1 MRPFAFVLLAAFA
14 AFSAN
19 AAAQTA
25 YPTKPLRLVVTFTA
39 GGTAD
44 LLGRT
49 VGQELSQRLGQP
61 VVIDNKAGAGGVLGS
76 DLVAKAAPDGY
87 TLVLSNAASQASA
100 TAINKHMPYDAE
112 RDFAHITVI
121 CVMPQTFVV
130 PRDFPANTLE
140 AFIAEAKR
148 APGKINFGTAGIGSM
163 GHFAGELMKVS
174 AGIDM
179 RHVPYKG
186 TAPANIDLIA
196 NRVQAMF
203 QNGPEA
209 VAHIRAGSIKLL
221 AVTGDKRSHQFP
233 DTPTFIEAGVPGFVT
248 YSWYGLSAPR
258 GTPAAIV
265 ATLNK
270 HVRDILTQPA
280 INKRFT
286 DLGLEL
292 RPTSSAEFTRFVG
305 TEIKKFQDLARRAK
319 IAVDQ

>member
-1 MRPFAFVLLAAFA
+1 MRFFLFAILAAVTA
-14 AFSAN
+14 S
-19 AAAQTA
+19 AAAQSA
-25 YPTKPLRLVVTFTA
+25 YPVKPIRLVVTFTP

-49 VGQELSQRLGQP
+49 LGQELAQRTGQT
-61 VVIDNKAGAGGVLGS
+61 VVVDNKAGAGGVLGS

-87 TLVLSNAASQASA
+87 TLVLSNAASHASA
-100 TAINKHMPYDAE
+100 TAINKHMPYDPE
-112 RDFAHITVI
+112 RDFAHIGVV

-140 AFIAEAKR
+140 GFIAEAKR
-148 APGKINFGTAGIGSM
+148 VPGKLNFGTAGIGSM

-233 DTPTFIEAGVPGFVT
+233 DTPTFIEAGVPGFIT
-248 YSWYGLSAPR
+248 YSWYAMSAPR
-258 GTPAAIV
+258 GTPPAII
-265 ATLNK
+265 ATLNR
-270 HVRDILTQPA
+270 HLNDILTQPA
-280 INKRFT
+280 INKRLT

-292 RPTSSAEFTRFVG
+292 RPTSPAEFTRFVSS
-305 TEIKKFQDLARRAK
+305 EVKKFQEVARRAK
-319 IAVDQ
+319 ISVD

>member
-1 MRPFAFVLLAAFA
+1 MRIFFLVLFA
-14 AFSAN
+14 AAVAN
-19 AAAQTA
+19 AGAQVA
-25 YPTKPLRLVVTFTA
+25 YPVKPIRLIVTFTP

-49 VGQELSQRLGQP
+49 LGQELAQRTGQT
-61 VVIDNKAGAGGVLGS
+61 VVVDNKAGAGGVLGS
-76 DLVAKAAPDGY
+76 DLAAKAAPDGY
-87 TLVLSNAASQASA
+87 TLVLSNAASHASA
-100 TAINKHMPYDAE
+100 TAINKHMPYDPE
-112 RDFAHITVI
+112 RDFAHIGVV

-140 AFIAEAKR
+140 GFVAEAKR
-148 APGKINFGTAGIGSM
+148 APGKLNFGTAGIGSM

-221 AVTGDKRSHQFP
+221 AVTGDKRSPQFP

-258 GTPAAIV
+258 GTPPAIV
-265 ATLNK
+265 ATLN
-270 HVRDILTQPA
+270 RQLNDILSQPA
-280 INKRFT
+280 INKRLT

-292 RPTSSAEFTRFVG
+292 RPVSSAEFTRFVAA
-305 TEIKKFQDLARRAK
+305 EIKKFQDVARRAK
-319 IAVDQ
+319 IAVD